1 MIEKNKSLKL
11 HNTFGVDANARYFA
25 KIHHV
30 NDLIAL
36 QDFVTPCHPPPLIL
50 GGGSNI
56 LFTKDF
62 DGLVIHN
69 QIFGIEK
76 INEDAEYV
84 YLKVGSGENWHQF
97 VLYCVEKNYA
107 GIENLSLIPGTVGAA
122 PVQNIGAYG
131 VELKDAVFE
140 VHTVALHEQ
149 TLHVFNQH
157 DCAFGYRDSIFKQ
170 SLKNKHII
178 THVVFRLNKNPQFHT
193 DYSDIKQ
200 RLNDSELSIRKIS
213 DIIIQVR
220 QEKLPNPAV
229 IGNAGSFFKNPLVPE
244 DFFLKLQTQYPQLPH
259 FPEKNQQ
266 VKIPAAW
273 LIDQCGFKGKRF
285 GNVGIYANQA
295 LVLINYGNATG
306 EQIKI
311 LSEQIQKTVK
321 DTFAIDLTTE
331 VHIF

>member
-1 MIEKNKSLKL
+1 MIEKNKSLRRY
-11 HNTFGVDANARYFA
+11 NTFGIEASASYFA
-25 KIHHV
+25 TIHHV
-30 NDLIAL
+30 DDLIAIP
-36 QDFVTPCHPPPLIL
+36 DIAKKTNRPPLIL

-76 INEDAEYV
+76 INEDAEHV

-140 VHTVALHEQ
+140 VHTTDLNQQ
-149 TLHVFNQH
+149 TSHVFHHH

-170 SLKNKHII
+170 SLKNKHMI
-178 THVVFRLNKNPQFHT
+178 THVVFRLNKTPQFNIN
-193 DYSDIKQ
+193 YGDIKQ
-200 RLNDSELSIRKIS
+200 RLDNSALSIRKIS

-220 QEKLPNPAV
+220 QEKLPNPAD
-229 IGNAGSFFKNPLVPE
+229 IGNAGSFFKNPVVPE
-244 DFFLKLQTQYPQLPH
+244 AFFLHLQSRYPHIPH
-259 FPEKNQQ
+259 FAEKNQQ

-273 LIDQCGFKGKRF
+273 LIEQCGFKGKRF
-285 GNVGIYANQA
+285 GNVGIHANQA
-295 LVLINYGNATG
+295 LVLVNYGNAAG
-306 EQIKI
+306 KQIKT

-331 VHIF
+331 VHII

>member
-1 MIEKNKSLKL
+1 M
-11 HNTFGVDANARYFA
+11 
-25 KIHHV
+25 
-30 NDLIAL
+30 
-36 QDFVTPCHPPPLIL
+36 
-50 GGGSNI
+50 
-56 LFTKDF
+56 
-62 DGLVIHN
+62 
-69 QIFGIEK
+69 
-76 INEDAEYV
+76 
-84 YLKVGSGENWHQF
+84 
-97 VLYCVEKNYA
+97 
-107 GIENLSLIPGTVGAA
+107 
-122 PVQNIGAYG
+122 
-131 VELKDAVFE
+131 
-140 VHTVALHEQ
+140 
-149 TLHVFNQH
+149 FNQH

-178 THVVFRLNKNPQFHT
+178 THVVFRLNKKPQFHT